1 MIYHVYRNMCNCIDL
16 NNHQSLNTRIEF
28 FNEAKIYI
36 KITPA
41 QQESGVCTCVA
52 FVFKDSLL
60 SSVFAEK
67 GFSEVT
73 DWLRVQES

>member
-1 MIYHVYRNMCNCIDL
+1 MQLHKPEQPI
-16 NNHQSLNTRIEF
+16 NHIFNTRIDF

-60 SSVFAEK
+60 SSVLQE
-67 GFSEVT
+67 
-73 DWLRVQES
+73 RVSPKSLIGLEFRSR